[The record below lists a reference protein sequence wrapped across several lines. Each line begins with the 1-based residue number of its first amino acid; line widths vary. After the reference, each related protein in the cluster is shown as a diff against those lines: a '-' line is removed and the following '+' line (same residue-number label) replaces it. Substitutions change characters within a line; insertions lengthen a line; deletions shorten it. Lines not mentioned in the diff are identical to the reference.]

1 MRNWV
6 PVLIWGHNVMIWWCY
21 WNVWILQKKKKN
33 VQYVHLTGFQIGTCN
48 LGA

>member
-1 MRNWV
+1 MM
-6 PVLIWGHNVMIWWCY
+6 LLKC
-21 WNVWILQKKKKN
+21 LDFAKKKKN